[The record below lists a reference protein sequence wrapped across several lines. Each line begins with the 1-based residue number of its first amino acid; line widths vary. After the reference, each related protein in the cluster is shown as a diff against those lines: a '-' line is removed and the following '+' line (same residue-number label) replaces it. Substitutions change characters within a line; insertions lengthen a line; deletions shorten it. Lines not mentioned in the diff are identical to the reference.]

1 MYQFDTLH
9 LWTYPGCL
17 QEKTPLTRRLT
28 DPNHITQ
35 TPSGTL
41 SNTALTLI
49 QVLKLY
55 RGLAVINFN
64 YGLLTLACSYEDE
77 NDRQNLKWSE
87 AVFLALRFLL
97 FCVRLLGFFLFFY
110 RLAVSS
116 LFFQSLDIVSYEC
129 QSSSQFGTAASLL
142 ALRSLLRCRGFYC
155 VYCVI
160 DRGIWHCVATKHQR
174 NDDLHQANLWKQTF
188 HTSAQNSGMALNSF
202 KASTNPSY
210 SMFT

>member
-97 FCVRLLGFFLFFY
+97 FCVRLLGFFLFFLSISCLFSIFSISGY
-110 RLAVSS
+110 SILWMSIFFSVRDCCVFVSTPFS
-116 LFFQSLDIVSYEC
+116 LKVPWLLLCLLCHRQRH
-129 QSSSQFGTAASLL
+129 L
-142 ALRSLLRCRGFYC
+142 ALCGY
-155 VYCVI
+155 
-160 DRGIWHCVATKHQR
+160 
-174 NDDLHQANLWKQTF
+174 
-188 HTSAQNSGMALNSF
+188 
-202 KASTNPSY
+202 KAPT
-210 SMFT
+210 